1 MGYMEG
7 CIDGGGL
14 VGVEG
19 VLIHVV
25 GEVKTGGKESWKGG
39 EWVENG

>member
-19 VLIHVV
+19 VLVHVV
-25 GEVKTGGKESWKGG
+25 GEMKTVTKEGKKK
-39 EWVENG
+39 